1 MVMLSTIGDDS
12 IETRILLVSSA
23 TGLAA
28 PVEWSNVNPPHPLH
42 SKEGDSVN
50 LQY

>member
-1 MVMLSTIGDDS
+1 MVMLYTIGDGW
-12 IETRILLVSSA
+12 IQTRILLVSSA

-28 PVEWSNVNPPHPLH
+28 PVEWSIVKTH
-42 SKEGDSVN
+42 SLRSTEEDSVN